1 MAVIKI
7 VPMPGVGVPG
17 PQGQAGQDGEG
28 FNFRGEWVRD
38 TAYLKNDVVT
48 QGGSSYIANY
58 DYQDTSGPSLD
69 GDLWAV
75 LAQKGE
81 NGSGD
86 NADIADFIFDTV
98 SEDNTESRMTIANHD
113 MVIRT
118 TRTNNQDADISID
131 SADDVWITAN
141 DEVEISSTTDSV
153 SIFTDDFG
161 TRWSFNPGG
170 SLSLPSG
177 SSTDISH
184 ASIGAGTSGNIV
196 LETRTATFTSDY
208 QNSTNI
214 FSGSGLYLTINEDSL
229 WIAANAN
236 GNITVTFADNTT
248 AQVEQVYDGTS
259 QSIPAMVFG
268 LADSVNKSF
277 EDTFPLTIV
286 AEKVEPKNY
295 VSINSNE
302 ATWKFE
308 GDGDL
313 VTPPD
318 AKIVN
323 SAVPGD
329 ITLSAYN
336 GVKLSFADVEGA
348 GLKFPDDT
356 VQTTAYTGT
365 DSANHGDF
373 YFDQTTL
380 RVDSSSDMILEA
392 NEGDGSVAAQI
403 KVGKGYVPIDIV
415 AYERRDVTFGTGEWS
430 TAEWQSDGG
439 NGGQIV
445 LTGIT
450 NINDFLNNSFNGDLQ
465 KIIINSD
472 TMYPYSGASYG
483 NGNATIYVTTGP
495 DGGIPVAVTSLG
507 FSWAEK
513 SGMEINYDDSEMN
526 INASN
531 MDLNIYAEDDLS
543 LSGGSDIRFYSSSN
557 SQNNYDWTMSSSGN
571 FELPGS
577 GHISNPVNSS
587 GDGNG
592 YSTIKIVPDTNREQ
606 YDQYLVVDPTQPNH
620 IHIRAGGTQDA
631 SNAELILGAEENHVA
646 VNDSADSVTIKTKRE
661 DSVWTYQNVNSGGNT
676 FIVNLENSEP
686 DYGDF
691 LIDNDI
697 KYTINYV
704 FRNLET
710 YSTEYTAAAPD
721 GTLLEFAP
729 WTFYT
734 FFRDNGSSYWQ
745 FNNQG
750 YLSGPAMGYVN
761 VYGIQNPSTSDNL
774 LVYSNDKVLI
784 AGTNGEFLND
794 SSVASNQ
801 IATIGDLPT
810 GATGSFVSQDGKT
823 ITVTNGI
830 ITGIV

>member
-17 PQGQAGQDGEG
+17 PQGQAGQAGQSAYQVAVSNG
-28 FNFRGEWVRD
+28 FVGTEQEWLD
-38 TAYLKNDVVT
+38 SL
-48 QGGSSYIANY
+48 GG
-58 DYQDTSGPSLD
+58 G
-69 GDLWAV
+69 
-75 LAQKGE
+75 
-81 NGSGD
+81 
-86 NADIADFIFDTV
+86 NADIADFVFASDG
-98 SEDNTESRMTIANHD
+98 EESSMTIANHD
-113 MVIRT
+113 MLIRT
-118 TRTNNQDADISID
+118 TRTNNQDADIDIN
-131 SADDVWITAN
+131 SADDIWITAN
-141 DEVEISSTTDSV
+141 DQVEISSVTDSV
-153 SIFTDDFG
+153 AIFTNNSDKK
-161 TRWSFNPGG
+161 WSFNPDG
-170 SLSLPSG
+170 SISLPSG
-177 SSTDISH
+177 DSPELSD
-184 ASIGAGTSGNIV
+184 ASIGSGTSGNIV
-196 LETRTATFTSDY
+196 LETRTITAVSDY
-208 QNSTNI
+208 QDSTNDI
-214 FSGSGLYLTINEDSL
+214 NGSALILSINQDTQ
-229 WIAANAN
+229 WFADNAN
-236 GNITVTFADNTT
+236 GTVTVNFADSTTVQVDSIYDAT
-248 AQVEQVYDGTS
+248 AQGYAG
-259 QSIPAMVFG
+259 ILFG
-268 LADSVNKSF
+268 LVDSINKTF
-277 EDTFPLTIV
+277 EEIFPLTIV
-286 AEKVEPKNY
+286 GEKVEPKHY
-295 VSINSNE
+295 VSIKSNE
-302 ATWKFE
+302 ATWQFE
-308 GDGDL
+308 GDGTL
-313 VTPPD
+313 VAPTGSPV
-318 AKIVN
+318 IVN
-323 SAVPGD
+323 PAVPGD

-336 GVKLSFADVEGA
+336 GVNLSFADVEGA

-356 VQTTAYTGT
+356 VQTTAYTGGDT
-365 DSANHGDF
+365 ASHGDF
-373 YFDQTTL
+373 YFDQSTL
-380 RVDSSSDMILEA
+380 RVDSSGDMILEA
-392 NEGDGSVAAQI
+392 NEGDGTVASQI
-403 KVGKGYVPIDIV
+403 KVGKGDVPINIA
-415 AYERRDVTFGTGEWS
+415 AYDRQESSYGTGDWS

-439 NGGQIV
+439 SAGQVV

-450 NINDFLNNSFNGDLQ
+450 SIEQQLNNFNADFQKILINDSILAVYN
-465 KIIINSD
+465 
-472 TMYPYSGASYG
+472 GASYG
-483 NGNATIYVTTGP
+483 GGTATIYVSEAPTEATTVLSIRFIQSLRSGMMIDLDDGSMEIVSSNMSMDIATTGGN
-495 DGGIPVAVTSLG
+495 DIVLRS
-507 FSWAEK
+507 S
-513 SGMEINYDDSEMN
+513 DDL
-526 INASN
+526 
-531 MDLNIYAEDDLS
+531 DLRAED
-543 LSGGSDIRFYSSSN
+543 DIRFYTNTDATQQS
-557 SQNNYDWTMSSSGN
+557 WTMDSEGL
-571 FELPGS
+571 FHLPGD
-577 GHISNPVNSS
+577 GYISNPVDSS

-592 YSTIKIVPDTNREQ
+592 YDTLKLVPDQSRES
-606 YDQYLVVDPTQPNH
+606 YDQYLIIDPTQPNH

-646 VNDSADSVTIKTKRE
+646 VNDSADSVTIKTKRD
-661 DSVWTYQNVNSGGNT
+661 DSVWTYQNVNSGGTT